1 MKRLF
6 FLLLLVLFL
15 AACSKAPGG
24 TGSSASSSS
33 DLPTADL
40 GTPDSAYTPVTQAR
54 QVYVMY
60 DALSGDK
67 PTDTMLWSIDPSL
80 MGADAFQKRDKEATL
95 LPQLAAET
103 AVAKD
108 HRYISWVDTSGRL
121 APYDFDHRAFGFAS
135 ALMNPQA
142 GVSHGQIAGV
152 SMVDVAP
159 TNAAAFQWL
168 RVPDET
174 QAKAIQDRMSAGWI
188 PQVKVW
194 AYVQGGEKVR
204 GITQTLWIQ
213 ITKVQVLDPQGQVVL
228 ERKVGD

>member
-1 MKRLF
+1 MKRIS
-6 FLLLLVLFL
+6 LLLIALIL
-15 AACSKAPGG
+15 AACSKAPG
-24 TGSSASSSS
+24 TASTSSSS

-40 GTPDSAYTPVTQAR
+40 GTPDSAYVPVTQAR
-54 QVYVMY
+54 QVWVMY

-67 PTDTMLWSIDPSL
+67 PTDMVLWAIDPTL
-80 MGADAFQKRDKEATL
+80 MGADPFQKKDKEATL
-95 LPQLAAET
+95 IPQLNAEMAT
-103 AVAKD
+103 AKD
-108 HRYISWVDTSGRL
+108 HRYIVWVDGSGRL
-121 APYDFDHRAFGFAS
+121 APYDFDHRAFGLAS

-174 QAKAIQDRMSAGWI
+174 QAKAIQARMSTGWI
-188 PQVKVW
+188 PRVKVW
-194 AYVQGGEKVR
+194 AYVQSGEKVR

-213 ITKVQVLDPQGQVVL
+213 ITKIQVLDPQGQVVL
-228 ERKVGD
+228 EQKAGD

>member
-1 MKRLF
+1 MKRTLALF
-6 FLLLLVLFL
+6 LVVAL
-15 AACSKAPGG
+15 AACSKSPGG
-24 TGSSASSSS
+24 VSTSPEASS
-33 DLPTADL
+33 DLPTADFS
-40 GTPDSAYTPVTQAR
+40 TPDSAYVPITQAR
-54 QVYVMY
+54 QVWVMY

-67 PTDTMLWSIDPSL
+67 PTDMMLWSIDPSL
-80 MGADAFQKRDKEATL
+80 MGADAFQKRDKEAQL
-95 LPQLAAET
+95 LPQLTVEMGAAR
-103 AVAKD
+103 D
-108 HRYISWVDTSGRL
+108 HRYIEWVDTSGRV
-121 APYDFDHRAFGFAS
+121 AHYDFAHHAFGFAS

-152 SMVDVAP
+152 NMIDVAP

-174 QAKAIQDRMSAGWI
+174 QAKAIQARMSAGWI

-228 ERKVGD
+228 EQKAGD

>member
-1 MKRLF
+1 MKRTLALF
-6 FLLLLVLFL
+6 LVVAL
-15 AACSKAPGG
+15 AACSKSPGG
-24 TGSSASSSS
+24 VSISTGASS

-40 GTPDSAYTPVTQAR
+40 NTPDSAYVPIIQAR
-54 QVYVMY
+54 QVWVMY
-60 DALSGDK
+60 NALSGDK
-67 PTDTMLWSIDPSL
+67 PSDMMLWSIDPSI

-103 AVAKD
+103 AAAKD
-108 HRYISWVDTSGRL
+108 HRYISWVDTTGRL
-121 APYDFDHRAFGFAS
+121 DPYDLDHHAFGFGS

-152 SMVDVAP
+152 NMIDVAP
-159 TNAAAFQWL
+159 TNPAAFQWL

-174 QAKAIQDRMSAGWI
+174 RAKAIQARMSAGWI
-188 PQVKVW
+188 PRVKVW

-213 ITKVQVLDPQGQVVL
+213 ITKIQVLDPQGQVVL
-228 ERKVGD
+228 EQSQK

>member
-1 MKRLF
+1 MKRTLALF
-6 FLLLLVLFL
+6 LAVAL
-15 AACSKAPGG
+15 AACSKSPGGVSAAPGG
-24 TGSSASSSS
+24 SS

-40 GTPDSAYTPVTQAR
+40 STPDSAYVPVTQAR
-54 QVYVMY
+54 QVWVMY

-67 PTDTMLWSIDPSL
+67 PSDMMLWAIDPTL
-80 MGADAFQKRDKEATL
+80 MGADPFQKRDKETRL
-95 LPQLAAET
+95 LPQLTAEMAA
-103 AVAKD
+103 AKD
-108 HRYISWVDTSGRL
+108 HRYITFVDRSSRL
-121 APYDFDHRAFGFAS
+121 APYDFDHKAFGFAS

-152 SMVDVAP
+152 SLIDVAP

-174 QAKAIQDRMSAGWI
+174 QAKAIQAQLSAGWI

-204 GITQTLWIQ
+204 GITQTLFVQ
-213 ITKVQVLDPQGQVVL
+213 IAKVQVLDAQGQVML
-228 ERKVGD
+228 EQKAGG